1 MPQKVSYS
9 SVYTKLWNESCS
21 KKDKYI
27 DIGNFF
33 KNANTNRELFWITKY
48 LLIVYRTQ
56 YIGKFISKKDVIY
69 LEEKHRLSSIKNKLA
84 LRKLQHKIIE
94 RLWRPNGPIHK
105 KLNVGHNKFFNHG
118 TSSTSSVTS

>member
-9 SVYTKLWNESCS
+9 NVYTNLWNASCS
-21 KKDKYI
+21 KTGKYI
-27 DIGNFF
+27 DISKFL
-33 KNANTNRELFWITKY
+33 KDVNTDRELFWTTKY
-48 LLIVYRTQ
+48 LLIVIRTQ
-56 YIGKFISKKDVIY
+56 YIGKFISKKDVSV